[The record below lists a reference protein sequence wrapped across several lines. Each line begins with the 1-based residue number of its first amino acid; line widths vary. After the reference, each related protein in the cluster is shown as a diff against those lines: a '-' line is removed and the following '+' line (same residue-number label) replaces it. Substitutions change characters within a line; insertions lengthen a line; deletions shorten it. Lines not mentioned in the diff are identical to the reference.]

1 MTLPNPTEDISRQH
15 ADDIISGKVRASRWI
30 YAQALRFNAQLDNP
44 DLHMDWEA
52 AHAACQYINDLK
64 LVGECYGKPFNLQPW
79 QTWIVAQIFGLKGLD
94 GHRITKLAILQI
106 SRGAGKT
113 TLASAMLL
121 YELASGAGRACH
133 SIANNLLQAIIVQDT
148 MKQMINQMDGETD
161 FKIGFDVITRPKAA
175 SKYSPLTT
183 NERSLDG
190 LNPSLWVADEAA
202 EYKGRYLAKLLTT
215 AVKRGTSTGVIV
227 TTPGDHT
234 DSHYSEI
241 IANCHAILNNEQ
253 VDNSVMPFLFG
264 LDPNDQIEDE
274 SSWPKANP
282 GMAANQ
288 PSLQA
293 LQRQFQTLKRT
304 PAGRRDFERY
314 HCCRE
319 AQTGSSWLDMSLYSK
334 FIDDSVT
341 YDSLKGMPAWIGV
354 DLSKSRDMS
363 SVCVA
368 VPLKDGKV
376 YLKSYSFWP
385 SVTAKERELDFRLP
399 LRDWVSEGH
408 LRLCAGAEIDYHQI
422 LNLLTE
428 LCAHFSVQSCGYDQ
442 WGSKMFAEV
451 CYNAGIPMAS
461 YSMGISTLGPGT
473 QILQQQWYNQNLVLN
488 TNPILKQAFADVG
501 AKADANGNIRPIKAR
516 KNCVIDPVMAAII
529 ALHVSGAGESSI
541 YNIESNA
548 RKAKAK

>member
-1 MTLPNPTEDISRQH
+1 MPITTTEEICLQY
-15 ADDIISGKVRASRWI
+15 ADDIISGKARTSKWV
-30 YAQALRFNAQLDNP
+30 YAQALRFMNQLKDP
-44 DLHMDWEA
+44 SLVMDWDE
-52 AHAACQYINDLK
+52 AHAACHYINNLH
-64 LVGECYGKPFNLQPW
+64 LVGECWGKPFTLQPW
-79 QTWIVAQIFGLKGLD
+79 QAWIVSQVFGLKNLD
-94 GHRITKLAILQI
+94 GHRVTKLAIIQVA
-106 SRGAGKT
+106 RGAGKT
-113 TLASAMLL
+113 TMAAAMLL
-121 YELASGAGRACH
+121 YELSAGGGRQCH
-133 SIANNLLQAIIVQDT
+133 SIANSLQQAILVQET
-148 MKQMINQMDGETD
+148 MKQMINQMTEEND
-161 FKIGFDVITRPKAA
+161 FKIGFDTIDRKEKACR
-175 SKYSPLTT
+175 YTPLTT

-202 EYKGRYLAKLLTT
+202 EYKGRYLSKLLTT

-241 IANCHAILNNEQ
+241 ISNCHAILNNEMQ
-253 VDNSVMPFLFG
+253 DNTVMPFLFG
-264 LDPNDQIEDE
+264 LDPDDQIEDE
-274 SSWPKANP
+274 TVWIKANP
-282 GMAANQ
+282 GIPCGQ
-288 PSLQA
+288 PSLLA

-304 PAGRRDFERY
+304 PAQRRDFERY

-334 FIDDSVT
+334 FIDDSIT
-341 YDSLKGMPAWIGV
+341 YESLQGMPAWIGV

-368 VPLKDGKV
+368 VPLPNGKV

-385 SVTAKERELDFRLP
+385 SITAKERELDFRLP

-408 LRLCAGAEIDYHQI
+408 LSLCVGAEIDYHQI
-422 LNLLTE
+422 LNLLSK

-501 AKADANGNIRPIKAR
+501 AKSDSNGNIRPIKAR

-548 RKAKAK
+548 RKAKSK